1 MSFGNILNQILQN
14 GLSPSSQTQNC
25 VEAAGRNL
33 GAGGS
38 GIESILG
45 QIQDALGQAG
55 VNTAGAG
62 QAASGFA
69 DKARDFLQKDQV
81 GSLSGAQVGG
91 IGALAG
97 ALLGGGLGGAAKGG
111 AMAMLGTLALS
122 ALRSAQAQ
130 AAATAPD
137 TSPDTSG
144 GGIRFDPAEVRS
156 LTGPDTEQL
165 VLQAMISAAKAD
177 GKIDKAEM
185 ENVVGRLGQDG
196 VTEDE
201 KRFVMAELDKPVD
214 IAGLARSARTP
225 AQAAEVYAASLLAIN
240 VDTAEEQRYLRELAG
255 ALRLDAGTVAELH
268 RLTGAPA

>member
-1 MSFGNILNQILQN
+1 MSFGDILGQILQG
-14 GLSPSSQTQNC
+14 GLGQNPQTRNR
-25 VEAAGRNL
+25 VENVGRNL
-33 GAGGS
+33 GSGGG
-38 GIESILG
+38 GIESIFG

-130 AAATAPD
+130 AAASAPD

-185 ENVVGRLGQDG
+185 EKVVGRLGQDG

-201 KRFVMAELDKPVD
+201 KRFVMAELDKPID
-214 IAGLARSARTP
+214 IAGLARSVRTP

-255 ALRLDAGTVAELH
+255 TLRLDAGTVAELH
-268 RLTGAPA
+268 RLTGAPV

>member
-1 MSFGNILNQILQN
+1 MSFGDILGQILQD
-14 GLSPSSQTQNC
+14 GLGRAPQTRNR
-25 VEAAGRNL
+25 VENVGRNL
-33 GAGGS
+33 GSGGG
-38 GIESILG
+38 GIESIFG
-45 QIQDALGQAG
+45 QIQDALGKAG
-55 VNTAGAG
+55 VNTSGAG
-62 QAASGFA
+62 QAAGGFA
-69 DKARDFLQKDQV
+69 DKARDFLQQDQV

-130 AAATAPD
+130 SAAAA
-137 TSPDTSG
+137 PDTSG
-144 GGIRFDPAEVRS
+144 GGVRFDPAEVRS
-156 LTGPDTEQL
+156 LTGPETEKL

-185 ENVVGRLGQDG
+185 EKVVGRVGQDG

-214 IAGLARSARTP
+214 IAGLARSVRTP

-240 VDTAEEQRYLRELAG
+240 LDTADEQRYLRDLAG
-255 ALRLDAGTVAELH
+255 ALRIDQATVAELH

>member
-1 MSFGNILNQILQN
+1 MSFGAILGQILQD
-14 GLSPSSQTQNC
+14 GLGQNPQTRNR
-25 VEAAGRNL
+25 VENVGRNL
-33 GAGGS
+33 GSGGG

-45 QIQDALGQAG
+45 QIQDALGKAG

-69 DKARDFLQKDQV
+69 DKARDFMQKDQV

-130 AAATAPD
+130 GAPAA
-137 TSPDTSG
+137 PDTSG

-156 LTGPDTEQL
+156 LTGPDTEKL

-185 ENVVGRLGQDG
+185 EKVVGRVGQDG

-225 AQAAEVYAASLLAIN
+225 AQAAEVYAASLLAIH
-240 VDTAEEQRYLRELAG
+240 VDTAEEQRYLRDLAG
-255 ALRLDAGTVAELH
+255 ALRLDPATVAELH

>member
-1 MSFGNILNQILQN
+1 MSFGAILGQILQD
-14 GLSPSSQTQNC
+14 GLGQNPQTRNR
-25 VEAAGRNL
+25 VENVGRNL
-33 GAGGS
+33 GAGGG
-38 GIESILG
+38 GIESIFG
-45 QIQDALGQAG
+45 QIQDALGKAG

-62 QAASGFA
+62 QAAGGFA

-122 ALRSAQAQ
+122 ALRSAQA
-130 AAATAPD
+130 AGAAPD

-165 VLQAMISAAKAD
+165 MLQAMISAAKAD

-185 ENVVGRLGQDG
+185 EKVVGRLGQDG

-214 IAGLARSARTP
+214 MAGLARSASTP

-255 ALRLDAGTVAELH
+255 MLRLDAGTVAELH
-268 RLTGAPA
+268 RLTGAPV